1 MNYVQFRLS
10 NGDEIVAQVI
20 QEPEDDDVNLVVRN
34 AMMVI
39 RSENLS
45 EGFRYY
51 SFRPWMS
58 FQLNDNYMQLL
69 NYAHIVGEATPDKIL
84 LNQYK
89 RAIKRENED
98 LDELGELDSD
108 EILNLRKMINNVS
121 NHINDNNDS
130 DNNNVISLFDKRKLH

>member
-10 NGDEIVAQVI
+10 NGDEIVAQVL
-20 QEPEDDDVNLVVRN
+20 QEPENDDVNIVVRN

-39 RSENLS
+39 RSENIT

-58 FQLNDNYMQLL
+58 FQLNDDYMQLL

-84 LNQYK
+84 LTQYK
-89 RAIKRENED
+89 RAIRREND
-98 LDELGELDSD
+98 DQDQLGDLDSD
-108 EILNLRKMINNVS
+108 EKKAIRFCTKEDAQGS
-121 NHINDNNDS
+121 T
-130 DNNNVISLFDKRKLH
+130 RY